1 MRRYARKGAMHK
13 RILYM
18 LIRRYD
24 RPIMNNVDRGDY
36 IECMIASALG
46 AAWRLT
52 WEDGWDWAAWDC
64 VHVPSGARLEIKQAA
79 ARQSWD
85 RESERPRRN
94 PDFDIA
100 LRRGYWPKE
109 GFRWIERPGR
119 QADLYVFAWHG
130 RRDEHADHRD
140 PGQWRFFVVAERSL
154 PAGQKSIR
162 LSKLEKIATSCG
174 VAELGRAVEAACPAP
189 EDLKATL
196 EGPSASL

>member
-1 MRRYARKGAMHK
+1 MHK
-13 RILYM
+13 HILDM

-24 RPIMNNVDRGDY
+24 RPIINNVDRGDY

-46 AAWRLT
+46 AGWRLT

-64 VHVPSGARLEIKQAA
+64 EHVLSGARLEIKQAA

-100 LRRGYWPKE
+100 SRRGYWPKE
-109 GFRWIERPGR
+109 GSRWIQRPGR

-140 PGQWRFFVVAERSL
+140 PGQWQFFVVAERSL

-162 LSKLEKIATSCG
+162 LSKLEKIAMSCG
-174 VAELGRAVEAACPAP
+174 VAELGRTVEAACPAR

-196 EGPSASL
+196 EGPPASL